1 MNKLMPIMIEWRN
14 LIWPALFSIVLGLG
28 GVVYG
33 VGAANLFWL
42 PFANKI
48 KSIVGREMVKRAMI
62 VEGLVAVANGDNPR
76 LIETRLR
83 GFIAE

>member
-1 MNKLMPIMIEWRN
+1 V
-14 LIWPALFSIVLGLG
+14 AFVAT
-28 GVVYG
+28 VYG
-33 VGAANLFWL
+33 VGAANLFYL

-48 KSIVGREMVKRAMI
+48 KATIGREMVKRAMI